1 MLNRLF
7 NRNGKTGKNGKTG
20 NSGNNGKGGKSGRNG
35 TTSPPAAAPSDG
47 PGPPHTDARET
58 SADNW
63 TPTGGWTRDREVL
76 GYIEANRIKA
86 LVTDRAEV
94 AITDGVTQRHIR
106 GIRMV
111 VGQRIPDSQ
120 ITFHRLSPILWQRY
134 HDSIQAEKK
143 SGSQQEAEQH
153 VANENVTWILS
164 RAVEAQASD
173 IYLDIRRK
181 VATLSYRTF
190 GMVRQ
195 VDTMPA
201 DLGRAV
207 ARGFYSRQSGGQ
219 WEEKIPCDCSF
230 GFRHEDR
237 EYRARCNSM
246 PEVRGAA
253 LSCRIR
259 DPEYT
264 LALKEAGYSDHQ
276 VTLIN
281 RICRAPGGMILIS
294 GETNS
299 GKSTTLASLMLTAPR
314 GQRMIELADPCEV
327 EFDHVTHIELDH
339 YRDDARENF
348 RKLMAATVRQNPDSL
363 VLGEIRDEP
372 TAAAAQHMAIQGKRV
387 LSTLHTQS
395 CVAAIPRLQS
405 LGVDRHLLSLPEFIA
420 GIVNQN
426 LVPVLCRECC
436 LEQPVQGPIERYV
449 EIFGPDAE
457 LRYINPDGCPKC
469 NHTGIVGQTLVAE
482 VYPLGLDRNKAH
494 QFIADDHLWMLED
507 YMKTEWNIQSKLDHA
522 REKVLAGLI
531 DPHETEA
538 IVGEWRSPPVPE
550 MPGPHVRLV
559 RDEKD
564 A

>member
-1 MLNRLF
+1 MLNRIF
-7 NRNGKTGKNGKTG
+7 NKD
-20 NSGNNGKGGKSGRNG
+20 GNNGKGGKSGKSGKNG
-35 TTSPPAAAPSDG
+35 ISQPPPTASPDG
-47 PGPPHTDARET
+47 SGPPHTDAREA

-63 TPTGGWTRDREVL
+63 TPDGGWTRDREVL

-86 LVTDRAEV
+86 LVTDWAEV

-111 VGQRIPDSQ
+111 VGQRIPDTR

-181 VATLSYRTF
+181 VATLSFRTF

-207 ARGFYSRQSGGQ
+207 ARGFYSRQAGGQ

-230 GFRHEDR
+230 GFRYDDR

-264 LALKEAGYSDHQ
+264 LELKEAGYSDHQ
-276 VTLIN
+276 VALIN

-426 LVPVLCRECC
+426 LVPVLCKECC
-436 LEQPVQGPIERYV
+436 LDKPEIPVQGLIERYA
-449 EIFGPDAE
+449 EIFGQGAE
-457 LRYINPDGCPKC
+457 LRYINPAGCPKC

-482 VYPLGLDRNKAH
+482 VYPLGLDRKKAH

-538 IVGEWRSPPVPE
+538 IVGEWRGPTVPE
-550 MPGPHVRLV
+550 TPGPHVRLV